1 MVRVPHI
8 KKVNDMTLFTPA
20 SYDSLVTMREV
31 SILDAHSDTVFQGL
45 DVFGYYEGCAY
56 EAQYV
61 YDEVSD
67 ATYAVAGD
75 CIDEIEIP
83 VVRVPQYEIDLVD
96 VCGSQYFRGHHKLC
110 FQLLVTGYTTYKELK
125 VDMLDWQNNE
135 HIENLDWDAYQ
146 TAVDDF
152 FSVVKCDMSERVF
165 PTLDAPLTDEEA
177 EEWDCYAFF
186 TIDTGEDDE

>member
-1 MVRVPHI
+1 
-8 KKVNDMTLFTPA
+8 MTLFTPA
-20 SYDSLVTMREV
+20 SYDSLVTMREA
-31 SILDAHSDTVFQGL
+31 SILEAHSDTTYQGL

-61 YDEVSD
+61 YDEVSE

-75 CIDEIEIP
+75 CIDEEIP
-83 VVRVPQYEIDLVD
+83 VVHVPQYEIDLLD
-96 VCGSQYFRGHHKLC
+96 VCNSQYFRGTHKLC
-110 FQLLVTGYTTYKELK
+110 FQLMVTGYTTYQELK
-125 VDMLDWQNNE
+125 VDMLYWQNTE
-135 HIENLDWDAYQ
+135 HIENLGWDAYQ

-152 FSVVKCDMSERVF
+152 FSVVKCDMSEKVF
-165 PTLDAPLTDEEA
+165 PYLDIPQTEEEM